1 MDKPRELAES
11 IVHRYLTLVRY
22 QRHRSNSINRELNV
36 SGRQLAVLRYLLQ
49 HSPRT
54 VGEIS
59 SFLYVRDA
67 TTSPLLERMERDGY
81 ITRRRCTQ
89 DNRKVLIEPTELGRD
104 LAQRAPL
111 GTVALMRVK
120 LPELSVEELE
130 AIDAALRKLSEIA
143 EVDETLLD

>member
-1 MDKPRELAES
+1 MDRARELAES

-22 QRHRSNSINRELNV
+22 QRHVSGTIRKELDV
-36 SGRQLAVLRYLLQ
+36 SGRQLAVLRHLLQ
-49 HSPRT
+49 SSPRS

-59 SFLYVRDA
+59 AFLYVRDA

-89 DNRKVLIEPTELGRD
+89 DNRKVLIEPTDLGRE

-111 GTVALMRVK
+111 GTIAQMRVK
-120 LPELSVEELE
+120 LPELPVEELE
-130 AIDAALRKLSEIA
+130 IMDAALRRLSEVA
-143 EVDETLLD
+143 DVDESLLD

>member
-22 QRHRSNSINRELNV
+22 QRYRSNSINRELNV

-49 HSPRT
+49 HSPCT

-59 SFLYVRDA
+59 AFLYVRDA

-143 EVDETLLD
+143 KVDETLLD